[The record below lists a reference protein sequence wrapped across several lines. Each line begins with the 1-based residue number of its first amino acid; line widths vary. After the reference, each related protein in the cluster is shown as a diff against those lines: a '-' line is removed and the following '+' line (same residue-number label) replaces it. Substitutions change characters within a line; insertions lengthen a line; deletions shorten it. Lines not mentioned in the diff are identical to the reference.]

1 MPKLSKTSIK
11 TFCGNIVTLMLISS
25 KDISKEDII
34 WTSSDE
40 SIVYIRDFKQN
51 GTPNFSEGVLLV
63 MMGEGTA
70 NVKAEFNGNEYTC
83 LVESREMKK
92 ASPLDNFNFYFG
104 DFHTHTSQNHKKDE
118 FPLRTDTT
126 PLTVLKE
133 IKDEAF
139 FDCTT
144 ISDHACLVNN
154 REFFRVFLSAEETE
168 NEGFIVF
175 PGTECEVAEIEYDR
189 HGIAHKNAGEIVTFN
204 THGYASVDIWDKY
217 YKEVYK
223 NPCAIASFA
232 HPQIMGWSVK
242 GIWNFSFDRKIRPEM
257 REMFRL
263 IEVGNGGD
271 RAQNLVHERMYSK
284 GLDCGLKLSP
294 VSTSD
299 WHGPKWG
306 ASSLRGKTIILSPQK
321 SKEYFIDAIRNN
333 RIYACENGNVKL
345 RYTVNGFVEGSTLQD
360 NTNYKFSVNISHF
373 NKPAEEEK
381 IFLLELVSDYGKTVK
396 SININQK
403 ENTNIEFE
411 YSSETARYFYLKLT
425 AKNGDRTWSSPVW
438 TGREFDPVP
447 HKIFEGI
454 ELDKSKWS
462 VVSCSKG
469 NDPQKLFSGDYED
482 AWIGE
487 DTKAEFVIDLGEL
500 TDISAIG
507 IYPHTISRFDETLS
521 VTEAT
526 ARFVSDYELYVA
538 DESMDFKLVSK
549 DTVRCYGEEKLD
561 EFETQKA
568 RFIKIK
574 ILSTAGA
581 SQHKEKYKN
590 SPVMIGEIYAY
601 KR

>member
-1 MPKLSKTSIK
+1 MTKLSKTNIS
-11 TFCGNIVTLMLISS
+11 TFCGNIVTLMLLSD
-25 KDISKEDII
+25 KDISKEEINWI
-34 WTSSDE
+34 SSDE
-40 SIVYIRDFKQN
+40 SIVYIRDFKQS
-51 GTPNFSEGVLLV
+51 GTPNFSDGVLLV
-63 MMGEGTA
+63 MMGEGRA
-70 NVKAEFNGNEYTC
+70 EVKAEYNGNEYTC
-83 LVESREMKK
+83 FVESREMKK
-92 ASPLDNFNFYFG
+92 ASPDDNLNFYFG
-104 DFHTHTSQNHKKDE
+104 DFHTHTSNNHNKEE

-133 IKDEAF
+133 IKEEGF
-139 FDCTT
+139 YDCTT

-154 REFFRVFLSAEETE
+154 REFFRVYLSAEETE
-168 NEGFIVF
+168 NEDFIPF
-175 PGTECEVAEIEYDR
+175 SGTECEVAELEYDR
-189 HGIAHKNAGEIVTFN
+189 HGILHKNAGEVVTFN
-204 THGYASVDIWDKY
+204 THGYASTDIWDNY
-217 YKEVYK
+217 FKETYK

-232 HPQIMGWSVK
+232 HPQILGWSVK
-242 GIWNFSFDRKIRPEM
+242 GIWNFSFNRKIRKEM
-257 REMFRL
+257 LEMFRL
-263 IEVGNGGD
+263 IEMGNGVD
-271 RAQNLVHERMYSK
+271 RTQNLIHERAYSQ

-306 ASSLRGKTIILSPQK
+306 ATSLRGKTIILSPQK

-333 RIYACENGNVKL
+333 RVYACENGNVKL
-345 RYTVNGFVEGSTLQD
+345 RYTANGFVEGSTLPD
-360 NTNYKFSVNISHF
+360 NTNYKFNVNISHF
-373 NKPAEEEK
+373 TNPSEEEK
-381 IFLLELVSDYGKTVK
+381 IFLLELISDYGKTVK
-396 SININQK
+396 SITVNPS

-411 YSSETARYFYLKLT
+411 YSSESARYFYLKLT
-425 AKNGDRTWSSPVW
+425 AQNGDRTWSSPVW
-438 TGREFDPVP
+438 TGREFDSIPYKV
-447 HKIFEGI
+447 FEGE

-469 NDPQKLFSGDYED
+469 NDSKKLFSGSYED

-500 TDISAIG
+500 TDVSAIG
-507 IYPHTISRFDETLS
+507 IYPHTILRNDENLS

-526 ARFVSDYELYVA
+526 ARFVSDYEFYVA
-538 DESMDFKLVSK
+538 GEDKEFKLVSK

-581 SQHKEKYKN
+581 SQHKEKYKK